1 MATSSRRIGW
11 RSPWVLATV
20 LLGFCLIW
28 ASGVLRPR
36 PGSDKVLGEYHSVSI
51 EDTELAYFT
60 HEGRIVLVV
69 WTDFTVC

>member
-1 MATSSRRIGW
+1 L
-11 RSPWVLATV
+11 VLVAV
-20 LLGFCLIW
+20 LLGVCLIW

-36 PGSDKVLGEYHSVSI
+36 SGEVLGKYHSAAI
-51 EDTELAYFT
+51 ADTELTYFT